1 MGDICHEGIVR
12 SVNGNMLTVEIV
24 SKSMCVS
31 CHAKGACSASD
42 MKIKEIDVVAEGNE
56 TYAAGEKVNLVIS
69 HGNGLKAVLFS
80 YIFPLAILMFLLL
93 YLQSAKVS
101 EPVSALVGAGSVA
114 AYYFLLFLFRKKID
128 SKIHF
133 RVEKLTH

>member
-12 SVNGNMLTVEIV
+12 SVDGNRLTVEIV
-24 SKSMCVS
+24 SKSMCAS

>member
-12 SVNGNMLTVEIV
+12 SVNGNRLTVEIV
-24 SKSMCVS
+24 SKSMCAS

-114 AYYFLLFLFRKKID
+114 AYYLLLFLFRKKID

-133 RVEKLTH
+133 KVEKLTH

>member
-12 SVNGNMLTVEIV
+12 SVNGNRLTVEIV
-24 SKSMCVS
+24 SKSMCAS
-31 CHAKGACSASD
+31 CHAKGACSSSD

-80 YIFPLAILMFLLL
+80 
-93 YLQSAKVS
+93 
-101 EPVSALVGAGSVA
+101 
-114 AYYFLLFLFRKKID
+114 
-128 SKIHF
+128 
-133 RVEKLTH
+133 

>member
-12 SVNGNMLTVEIV
+12 SVNGNRLTVEIV
-24 SKSMCVS
+24 SKSMCAS